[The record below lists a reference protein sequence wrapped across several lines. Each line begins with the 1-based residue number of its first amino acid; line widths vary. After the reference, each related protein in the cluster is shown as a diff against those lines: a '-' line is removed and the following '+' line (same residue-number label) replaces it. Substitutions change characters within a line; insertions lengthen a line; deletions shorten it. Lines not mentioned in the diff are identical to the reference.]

1 MIADGDTMKHQT
13 ILFISTQKMS
23 GNSVL
28 AAVKATGYRV
38 VSTTSTQ
45 AVALLFIMHCVAV
58 VLLDPGESEKSSFEL
73 ARNLRA
79 ICHDVPII
87 LLSPTTISPLSSHI
101 DACISTVPPLTNL
114 TSAVLQVLAV
124 VGDCRRRNSLR
135 KAA

>member
-1 MIADGDTMKHQT
+1 MKHET

-38 VSTTSTQ
+38 VSTASTQ
-45 AVALLFIMHCVAV
+45 AAALLFIMHCAAV
-58 VLLDPGESEKSSFEL
+58 VLLDRGESEKNSLDL

-87 LLSPTTISPLSSHI
+87 LLSPKTISPLPSHV
-101 DACISTVPPLTNL
+101 DACVSTAPPFVSL
-114 TSAVLQVLAV
+114 TSAVLQALAM
-124 VGDCRRRNSLR
+124 VGDRHRRDSLR
-135 KAA
+135 EVA

>member
-1 MIADGDTMKHQT
+1 MKHKT
-13 ILFISTQKMS
+13 ILFISTQKIS

-45 AVALLFIMHCVAV
+45 AVALLFIMHCAAA
-58 VLLDPGESEKSSFEL
+58 VLLDRGESEENSFDL

-101 DACISTVPPLTNL
+101 DACVSTALPLTNL
-114 TSAVLQVLAV
+114 TSAVLQVLAMV
-124 VGDCRRRNSLR
+124 EDCHRRTSLR

>member
-1 MIADGDTMKHQT
+1 MKHKT
-13 ILFISTQKMS
+13 ILFISTQKII

-45 AVALLFIMHCVAV
+45 AVALLFIMHCAAV
-58 VLLDPGESEKSSFEL
+58 VLLDRGESEENSFDL

-87 LLSPTTISPLSSHI
+87 LLSPTTISRLPLHI
-101 DACISTVPPLTNL
+101 DACLGTAPPLTNL

-124 VGDCRRRNSLR
+124 VGDRHRRDSLQE
-135 KAA
+135 AA

>member
-1 MIADGDTMKHQT
+1 MRHQT
-13 ILFISTQKMS
+13 ILFISTQEMS

-45 AVALLFIMHCVAV
+45 AVALLFIMHCTAV
-58 VLLDPGESEKSSFEL
+58 VLLDRGEGEKNNFDL

-79 ICHDVPII
+79 ICRDVPII
-87 LLSPTTISPLSSHI
+87 LLSPTTISPLSSDI
-101 DACISTVPPLTNL
+101 DACVSTSLPLTNL

-124 VGDCRRRNSLR
+124 VGDRHRRDSLCE
-135 KAA
+135 AA